1 MLNPAA
7 TAYSNR
13 PNGKILEKRARKWIA
28 TIGET
33 EETKFNAEDKKAR
46 FAGRRS
52 AKRADL
58 ESATGRRS
66 AALRVQFLGGGVKLN
81 NPKIGGR
88 YNDYKKQICI
98 ADMRTLELGHDV
110 RFRCLSQKV

>member
-33 EETKFNAEDKKAR
+33 EETKFNAEDKKA
-46 FAGRRS
+46 AS
-52 AKRADL
+52 
-58 ESATGRRS
+58 
-66 AALRVQFLGGGVKLN
+66 LGGGVRSGLIWKARL
-81 NPKIGGR
+81 GG
-88 YNDYKKQICI
+88 
-98 ADMRTLELGHDV
+98 GV
-110 RFRCLSQKV
+110 PRFEFSFWEEE